1 MSKEDK
7 IINSLFDQARNEKL
21 ETSASDIQKWIGYVT
36 LGTIIAGLLTK
47 IKLLITKS
55 AIMYSSVI
63 LALGIGI
70 GSYFIYGKEGSQP
83 KAPSDKSNKSYS
95 TEKEIKLENE
105 ILPLDSDQ
113 LANHPKT
120 TRQNDVIVENNE
132 DEKLF
137 EPTSFP
143 FNLPIQQPPFLS
155 ELPKSISVNNNSDE
169 TNYGPFSALNIYG
182 AVEVVISQ
190 GEKESVRIEGD
201 EVGKSILVIKN
212 NKKTLEV
219 YTENKKNL
227 KISSFK
233 LIVYITINNLTEI
246 ECSGASDLKST
257 GELNFDNIKLSFSGA
272 SDINLTLNAQTI
284 DLSISG
290 ASDAKLNIKAQ
301 KIKAD
306 VYGASDVVLAGSVPL
321 LELISS
327 GASDVKAEK
336 LDVQDGNISCLGA
349 SVTKVRVS
357 DNINIDVSGASDLTI
372 KGNPKIG
379 TKSVTGAS
387 KVRQF

>member
-7 IINSLFDQARNEKL
+7 IINTLFDQVRNEKL
-21 ETSASDIQKWIGYVT
+21 ETSASDIQKWIGYAT

-55 AIMYSSVI
+55 AIMYSSFI

-70 GSYFIYGKEGSQP
+70 GSYFMYGKDGSQP
-83 KAPSDKSNKSYS
+83 KAPSDKSNKNYS
-95 TEKEIKLENE
+95 PEKEIKLENE
-105 ILPLDSDQ
+105 ILPLVSDQ
-113 LANHPKT
+113 LVNNPAT
-120 TRQNDVIVENNE
+120 TRQNDVTFENNE

-155 ELPKSISVNNNSDE
+155 ELPKTISVNNSDE
-169 TNYGPFSALNIYG
+169 TNYGSFNALNIHG

-190 GEKESVRIEGD
+190 GDKESVRIEGD

-212 NKKTLEV
+212 DKKTLEV

-290 ASDAKLNIKAQ
+290 ASDAKLNVKAQ
-301 KIKAD
+301 TMNAD
-306 VYGASDVVLAGSVPL
+306 IHGASDVILAGSVPT
-321 LELISS
+321 LELKSS

-336 LDVQDGNISCLGA
+336 LDVKDGNISCFGA
-349 SVTKVRVS
+349 SVTKVRIT
-357 DNINIDVSGASDLTI
+357 DNINMDVSGASDLTI